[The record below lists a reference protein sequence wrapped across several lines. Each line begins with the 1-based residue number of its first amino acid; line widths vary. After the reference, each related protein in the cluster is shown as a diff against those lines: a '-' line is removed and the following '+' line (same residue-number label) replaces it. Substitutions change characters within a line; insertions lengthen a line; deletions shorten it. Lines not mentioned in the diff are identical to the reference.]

1 MNEILEQKLLDLD
14 IPGAVVELTPD
25 EADILGLQVETAV
38 SEEYALNARFDEVE
52 DE

>member
-1 MNEILEQKLLDLD
+1 MNDILEQELIDLD
-14 IPGAVVELTPD
+14 IAGAVVELTPD